1 MIRLVLPMAVL
12 ATSLRDQMERAT
24 VTLAQ
29 ATAREGGA
37 TSATNPES
45 RAVQMTSPEWEA
57 SQATSPESGA
67 VPTLLVAVVAEGR
80 TKDGM
85 AKWAANKRIP
95 LAARRWGGQAAARR
109 RRSVEE

>member
-1 MIRLVLPMAVL
+1 MALPLNPARTFRPTMPRWMIRLVLPMAVL
-12 ATSLRDQMERAT
+12 ATNPPDRTERAT

-29 ATAREGGA
+29 AMVPEGGA
-37 TSATNPES
+37 TLATDPE
-45 RAVQMTSPEWEA
+45 RR
-57 SQATSPESGA
+57 A
-67 VPTLLVAVVAEGR
+67 VPTLLAAVVAEGR
-80 TKDGM
+80 MKDGM